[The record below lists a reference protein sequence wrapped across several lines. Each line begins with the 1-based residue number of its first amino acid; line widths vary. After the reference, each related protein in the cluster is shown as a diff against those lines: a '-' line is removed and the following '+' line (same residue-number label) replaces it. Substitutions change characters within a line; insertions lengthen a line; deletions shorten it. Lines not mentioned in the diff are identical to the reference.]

1 LSNLL
6 EYSVTLVKRIQKEF
20 DFLKGNYLYIV
31 TSWFILDFFTE
42 IPSTYYPL
50 YIKSLGGTATAIG
63 LIGFIDMLSMAV
75 VQIPGGYLADK
86 YGRKNIIVAMT
97 FVIAFSKL
105 FYILA
110 PNWQFILVGA
120 LIGGFARIY
129 LPALEAIIADS
140 LPSNQRGIGYSLIK
154 LITQVSTTPSPLIA
168 AYLFS
173 KYGLDKSMRIEYGL
187 LFTALLFTGFLRSR
201 LSETVTKTESANS
214 NELADSLPSSFKEI
228 IGVWKFV
235 PKPALYLLIIQLL
248 HYFSVSLQYPVYVLY
263 FIGDLGI
270 SKQGYSYIM
279 TILSITTI
287 IVALPIGKIVDKIGR
302 KPPLILA
309 NLLVFA
315 FIPLIIFGNFIR
327 LVIAMSIL
335 AFSQLLFSTASAAL
349 NVDLV
354 PIELRGKVYGLS
366 SFLTF
371 TSMSLGQLL
380 GGIFL

>member
-1 LSNLL
+1 MSNLL
-6 EYSVTLVKRIQKEF
+6 EYSVTLIKRIRKEF

-75 VQIPGGYLADK
+75 VQIPGGYLADR

-97 FVIAFSKL
+97 FVIAFSKM

-110 PNWQFILVGA
+110 PNWQLILVGA
-120 LIGGFARIY
+120 LIGGLARIY

-187 LFTALLFTGFLRSR
+187 LFTALLFTVFLRSR
-201 LSETVTKTESANS
+201 LSETVTKTESVNS
-214 NELADSLPSSFKEI
+214 NELVDSLPSNFKEI

-309 NLLVFA
+309 NLLVLA

-327 LVIAMSIL
+327 L
-335 AFSQLLFSTASAAL
+335 
-349 NVDLV
+349 D
-354 PIELRGKVYGLS
+354 
-366 SFLTF
+366 
-371 TSMSLGQLL
+371 
-380 GGIFL
+380 